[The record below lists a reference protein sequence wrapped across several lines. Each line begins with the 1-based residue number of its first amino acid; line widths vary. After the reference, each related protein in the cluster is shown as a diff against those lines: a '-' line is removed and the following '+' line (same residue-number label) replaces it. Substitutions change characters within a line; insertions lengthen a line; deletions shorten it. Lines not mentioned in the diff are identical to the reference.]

1 MIYIHKNDKAVIKWS
16 LVILVAG
23 IFIGYTIGLYKV

>member
-1 MIYIHKNDKAVIKWS
+1 MGGIVYI

-23 IFIGYTIGLYKV
+23 FIGYTIGKGKPKK